1 MDLNRSCENQ
11 LKKIEKTISSNKV
24 KGKDLIK
31 ITDSKQLN
39 LFLIK
44 NIYDKWNQNFK
55 KNKIN
60 YFDYEAKEVEEA
72 TNNMMNVLSNN
83 ICIEFDEF
91 KKLFYL
97 SMADIVEL
105 ASNPKGFLKKDFL
118 NFRWYDLERI
128 NIRSRYYEYFKDL
141 FNILIE
147 RVESNREISIKSHE
161 LNKYVDEITIEQNHE
176 LVKEVSVLLECN
188 AEEISNIK
196 YNNEFPFYSL
206 FSINKNEV
214 DSLIKEAKSKENFE
228 KAAVLI
234 LDNLNEYYKKNLLS
248 NDVKNLL
255 FEIKKHHISPR

>member
-1 MDLNRSCENQ
+1 MDLNKSCENQ

-55 KNKIN
+55 KNKMN

-83 ICIEFDEF
+83 ICVEFDEF

-97 SMADIVEL
+97 SMTDIVEL

-128 NIRSRYYEYFKDL
+128 KMRSKYYEYFKDL

-255 FEIKKHHISPR
+255 FEIKKYHISPR

>member
-1 MDLNRSCENQ
+1 MDLNKSCENQ

-55 KNKIN
+55 KNKMN

-83 ICIEFDEF
+83 ICVEFDEF

-128 NIRSRYYEYFKDL
+128 KMRSKYYEYFKDL

-255 FEIKKHHISPR
+255 FEIKKHHISPS

>member
-1 MDLNRSCENQ
+1 MDLNKSCENQ

-44 NIYDKWNQNFK
+44 NIYDKWSQNFK
-55 KNKIN
+55 KNKMN

-83 ICIEFDEF
+83 ICVEFDEF

-97 SMADIVEL
+97 SMTDIVEL

-118 NFRWYDLERI
+118 NFKWYDLERI
-128 NIRSRYYEYFKDL
+128 KIRSKYYEYFKDL

-188 AEEISNIK
+188 AEEISNIE

>member
-1 MDLNRSCENQ
+1 MRS
-11 LKKIEKTISSNKV
+11 K
-24 KGKDLIK
+24 
-31 ITDSKQLN
+31 
-39 LFLIK
+39 
-44 NIYDKWNQNFK
+44 
-55 KNKIN
+55 
-60 YFDYEAKEVEEA
+60 
-72 TNNMMNVLSNN
+72 
-83 ICIEFDEF
+83 
-91 KKLFYL
+91 
-97 SMADIVEL
+97 
-105 ASNPKGFLKKDFL
+105 
-118 NFRWYDLERI
+118 
-128 NIRSRYYEYFKDL
+128 YYEYFKDL

>member
-55 KNKIN
+55 KNKMN

-83 ICIEFDEF
+83 ICVEFDEF

-97 SMADIVEL
+97 SMTDIVEL

-128 NIRSRYYEYFKDL
+128 KMRSKYYEYFKDL

-255 FEIKKHHISPR
+255 FEIKKYHISPR

>member
-44 NIYDKWNQNFK
+44 NIYDKWNHNFK
-55 KNKIN
+55 KNKMN

-83 ICIEFDEF
+83 ICVEFDEF

-128 NIRSRYYEYFKDL
+128 KMRSKYYEYFKDL

-176 LVKEVSVLLECN
+176 LVKEVSVILECN
-188 AEEISNIK
+188 AEEMSNIK
-196 YNNEFPFYSL
+196 SNHEFPFYSL

>member
-1 MDLNRSCENQ
+1 LDLNKSCENQ

-55 KNKIN
+55 KNKMN

-83 ICIEFDEF
+83 ICVEFDEF

-97 SMADIVEL
+97 SMTDIVEL

-118 NFRWYDLERI
+118 NFKWYDLERI
-128 NIRSRYYEYFKDL
+128 KIRSKYYEYFKDL

-255 FEIKKHHISPR
+255 FEIKKHHISPS

>member
-44 NIYDKWNQNFK
+44 NIYDKWNKNFK
-55 KNKIN
+55 KNKMN
-60 YFDYEAKEVEEA
+60 YFDYETKEVEEA
-72 TNNMMNVLSNN
+72 TKNMMNVLSNN
-83 ICIEFDEF
+83 ICIDFDEF
-91 KKLFYL
+91 KKLFYI
-97 SMADIVEL
+97 SIAEIVEL
-105 ASNPKGFLKKDFL
+105 ASKPKGFLKKDFL
-118 NFRWYDLERI
+118 NYSWYDLERI
-128 NIRSRYYEYFKDL
+128 KIRSKYYEYFKDL
-141 FNILIE
+141 FKILIE
-147 RVESNREISIKSHE
+147 KVESNREISIKSHE

-176 LVKEVSVLLECN
+176 LVKEVSKLLKCDT
-188 AEEISNIK
+188 EEISNIK
-196 YNNEFPFYSL
+196 DKSEFPYYSL

-214 DSLIKEAKSKENFE
+214 DSIIKEAKSKENFE
-228 KAAVLI
+228 NAAVLI

-255 FEIKKHHISPR
+255 FEIKKNHISPS